1 MGTHRLAVPAGGTV
15 FPWRSWGAGGSLRP
29 RNRLC
34 FGAPH
39 HGACGTL
46 GTGLARQALS
56 PWLLLPLQASLG
68 TKRRGFR
75 LGWGGAGLGITPG
88 TDRHGDRHR
97 GQAQG
102 TGRVNVLGGQMQG
115 WLGGADAGRVC
126 RPSLLR
132 PCILT
137 PTPTPTRESVAA
149 DAPCSRCPLRAGQG
163 RGAEGSVSSRSLPGP
178 G

>member
-75 LGWGGAGLGITPG
+75 LGWGGGPLGSGSHRAQTG
-88 TDRHGDRHR
+88 TGTGTGDRHR
-97 GQAQG
+97 GQA
-102 TGRVNVLGGQMQG
+102 
-115 WLGGADAGRVC
+115 
-126 RPSLLR
+126 
-132 PCILT
+132 
-137 PTPTPTRESVAA
+137 E
-149 DAPCSRCPLRAGQG
+149 
-163 RGAEGSVSSRSLPGP
+163 
-178 G
+178 